1 MCVALVAVLIAAGV
15 LLRHF
20 TGPEY
25 IEKRLTRK
33 IGPGYLI
40 DIGSSHYNPFTR
52 SFALANVSVVSDTLR
67 APRHHKDHDHPETH
81 MKLNVRGVRA
91 SGLNLR
97 ALRDGRIDMD
107 GFVLDRPK
115 LTLYVDRQGM
125 PLEHARPAVRMPHEV
140 LLASGRRIRIDTIRV
155 VDGDISYSERS
166 RTGVRPGI
174 FRFADL
180 NANLES
186 VNNDGTQREH
196 PCVIDVHTRLADS
209 GPLHATFKYDL
220 SSPKLRMSYH
230 AVIGKMDG
238 LSLNDLLVNLNG
250 IRVNAGTID
259 ATTVDIKVDGD
270 MAAGTMK
277 LLYHGLKFE
286 VVDKD
291 SHEQGMRDHVVTWMQ
306 NWQTHSSNPKDDD
319 DPATVIT
326 LNRKRAPHVS
336 LVKFVWET
344 VREGLLRTLGVEPK

>member
-1 MCVALVAVLIAAGV
+1 VALVVVLIIASV

-52 SFALANVSVVSDTLR
+52 SFALANVSIVSDTVR
-67 APRHHKDHDHPETH
+67 APRQKDHNHPETH

-91 SGLNLR
+91 SGLGLR
-97 ALRDGRIDMD
+97 ALRAGRIDMN
-107 GFVLDRPK
+107 GIVLDRPK
-115 LTLYVDRQGM
+115 LTLYVDRMGM
-125 PLEHARPAVRMPHEV
+125 PVVHARPAVRMPHEV

-166 RTGVRPGI
+166 RTGVRPGT

-180 NANLES
+180 NANIES
-186 VNNDGTQREH
+186 VNNDGTQHEH

-209 GPLHATFKYDL
+209 GPLHATFRYDL
-220 SSPKLRMSYH
+220 SSPALRLNYD
-230 AVIGKMDG
+230 AVIGKMNG
-238 LSLNDLLVNLNG
+238 VSLNDLLVDLNG
-250 IRVNAGTID
+250 IRISGGTID
-259 ATTVDIKVDGD
+259 ATRLNIKVDGD
-270 MAAGTMK
+270 VATGTMK
-277 LLYHGLKFE
+277 FLYHGLKFE

-291 SHEQGMRDHVVTWMQ
+291 SHEQGVRDHMATWMQ
-306 NWQTHSSNPKDDD
+306 NWQTHSSNPTDDD

-326 LNRKRAPHVS
+326 LQRRREPYVS

-344 VREGLLRTLGVEPK
+344 MREGMLRTLGVEPQ

>member
-1 MCVALVAVLIAAGV
+1 MCLALLVVLVTAGV

-52 SFALANVSVVSDTLR
+52 SFALANVSIVSDTLR
-67 APRHHKDHDHPETH
+67 APRKDHDHPETH
-81 MKLNVRGVRA
+81 MKFNVQGIRA
-91 SGLNLR
+91 SGLGLR
-97 ALRDGRIDMD
+97 ALRGGRVEMNQI
-107 GFVLDRPK
+107 VLDHPK
-115 LTLYVDRQGM
+115 LDLYVDRMGM
-125 PLEHARPAVRMPHEV
+125 PVVHARPAVRMPHEV
-140 LLASGRRIRIDTIRV
+140 LLASRRRIRIDTVRV
-155 VDGDISYSERS
+155 VDGDITFSERS

-180 NANLES
+180 DATIEH
-186 VNNDGTQREH
+186 VNNHATQREE
-196 PCVIDVHTRLADS
+196 PCVIDVRTRLADS

-220 SSPKLRMSYH
+220 SSPTLRMSYH

-250 IRVNAGTID
+250 IRIQEGTID

-291 SHEQGMRDHVVTWMQ
+291 SHEQGVRDHMATWMQ
-306 NWQTHSSNPKDDD
+306 NWQTHSENPRNDDE
-319 DPATVIT
+319 PAIVVT
-326 LNRKRAPHVS
+326 LQRKREPYIS

-344 VREGLLRTLGVEPK
+344 VREGVLRSVGAPPK